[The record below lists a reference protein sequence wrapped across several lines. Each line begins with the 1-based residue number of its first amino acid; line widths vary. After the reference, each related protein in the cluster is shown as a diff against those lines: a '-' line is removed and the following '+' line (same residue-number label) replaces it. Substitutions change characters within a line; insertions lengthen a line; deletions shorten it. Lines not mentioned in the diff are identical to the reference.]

1 MKLVIALALLAS
13 PIWAQ
18 EQGTLTY
25 TCQIDGQPAALTARY
40 EIIGSS
46 GITTA
51 PNGDISGVIAT
62 GDSTIY
68 YHGELVTQSARFSFT
83 GENAYADF
91 TDLSTNARF
100 RVQLI
105 TEGNHLALIANPFAD
120 QPTRYFCQRR

>member
-62 GDSTIY
+62 GDSTI
-68 YHGELVTQSARFSFT
+68 
-83 GENAYADF
+83 
-91 TDLSTNARF
+91 
-100 RVQLI
+100 
-105 TEGNHLALIANPFAD
+105 
-120 QPTRYFCQRR
+120 